1 MSERHELEMKA
12 EEIFNMVF
20 APLGWDP
27 DDDDDEAKDIVDR
40 AVNDGLME
48 MPDPDDM
55 ESALDECAQTAQE
68 KMRDDIIERVLSVEK
83 TVRIP
88 WRRAAPPMAWRYAMP
103 TARDTARWMRSC
115 SGIRTGLLK
124 RLIIACRTGCRALCL
139 TCLV

>member
-27 DDDDDEAKDIVDR
+27 DDDDEAKDIVDR

-55 ESALDECAQTAQE
+55 ESALDECAVCAQE

-83 TVRIP
+83 TVIKT
-88 WRRAAPPMAWRYAMP
+88 YTLP

>member
-1 MSERHELEMKA
+1 MMSERHELEMKA

-27 DDDDDEAKDIVDR
+27 DDDDEAKDIVDR
-40 AVNDGLME
+40 AVMTSS
-48 MPDPDDM
+48 
-55 ESALDECAQTAQE
+55 SASS
-68 KMRDDIIERVLSVEK
+68 LSRRPSSR
-83 TVRIP
+83 RIP

>member
-27 DDDDDEAKDIVDR
+27 DDDDE
-40 AVNDGLME
+40 
-48 MPDPDDM
+48 
-55 ESALDECAQTAQE
+55 
-68 KMRDDIIERVLSVEK
+68 
-83 TVRIP
+83 
-88 WRRAAPPMAWRYAMP
+88 
-103 TARDTARWMRSC
+103 ARWMRSC

-124 RLIIACRTGCRALCL
+124 RLIIAFRTGCRALCL

>member
-27 DDDDDEAKDIVDR
+27 DDDDEAKDIVDR

-55 ESALDECAQTAQE
+55 QGLVLD
-68 KMRDDIIERVLSVEK
+68 VLGVE
-83 TVRIP
+83 
-88 WRRAAPPMAWRYAMP
+88 Y
-103 TARDTARWMRSC
+103 
-115 SGIRTGLLK
+115 
-124 RLIIACRTGCRALCL
+124 
-139 TCLV
+139 

>member
-27 DDDDDEAKDIVDR
+27 DDDDEAKDIVDR

-55 ESALDECAQTAQE
+55 ESASS
-68 KMRDDIIERVLSVEK
+68 LSRRPSSR
-83 TVRIP
+83 RIP

-124 RLIIACRTGCRALCL
+124 RLIIAFRTGCRALCL

>member
-20 APLGWDP
+20 APP
-27 DDDDDEAKDIVDR
+27 V
-40 AVNDGLME
+40 
-48 MPDPDDM
+48 
-55 ESALDECAQTAQE
+55 
-68 KMRDDIIERVLSVEK
+68 
-83 TVRIP
+83 
-88 WRRAAPPMAWRYAMP
+88 AWRYAMP

-124 RLIIACRTGCRALCL
+124 RLIMACRTGCRALCL